1 MVDSNPNVNFYF
13 NDKLISSDLK
23 TGVATFENTFGRHDE
38 CDHLIIGCHG
48 AFWNTQKQLMKKARM
63 NYSQVHVFS
72 KLNYFFIF
80 ELLC

>member
-48 AFWNTQKQLMKKARM
+48 AF
-63 NYSQVHVFS
+63 
-72 KLNYFFIF
+72 
-80 ELLC
+80 

>member
-1 MVDSNPNVNFYF
+1 MPYGKDDQYMLSIEQQILNEHLISLVDSNPNVNFYF

-48 AFWNTQKQLMKKARM
+48 AF
-63 NYSQVHVFS
+63 
-72 KLNYFFIF
+72 
-80 ELLC
+80 

>member
-1 MVDSNPNVNFYF
+1 MPYGKDDQYMLSIERQILNEYLISLVDSNPNVNCYF

-48 AFWNTQKQLMKKARM
+48 AF
-63 NYSQVHVFS
+63 
-72 KLNYFFIF
+72 
-80 ELLC
+80 